1 MISKSPYSGVSLR
14 LEIWHFLT
22 GKIASAVMTFV
33 ILLWI
38 VRLLPVTEYGVYVTV
53 VAALALAIAIS
64 GLGLPW
70 LAARYL
76 PDYRLHAS
84 GAKIQRLARLL
95 LIWLAVSLAIF
106 TGLLGAGLPHYLSWT
121 GLTAFQEAAT
131 LYLLVLYIEGIGR
144 LVIVSLL
151 SPLMQQRVVRSSL
164 VLRQLMLFALLL
176 LTSFFHEMQLV
187 DVVRAELVASFL
199 VTSLAIIGLWKHLA
213 SLKCVTSKP
222 DWEEPRLAEM
232 WRTSLNMYIAYLL
245 TLLYSPQVFQVVVLR
260 ALGAEAAAIFGFL
273 RSLYVQVAHYLPA
286 ALLFNL
292 IRPKLVASF
301 VGGGGI
307 KELGRNAN
315 MAGKL
320 SLFGLMP
327 LIVFAAV
334 GGADLISWL
343 SGARFTDTGFL
354 FLGFMLAL
362 IPFSQRQLMESMA
375 VATGHAALC
384 PRAAASGLL
393 MPPLMMGLLNL
404 GLGLWAPIIAL
415 ALGHLLFNLVILF
428 YLARYTGYR
437 PDVAGFYKLITAA
450 VAGFLGTVWLP
461 PLSPLWLQVLVH
473 AAMVMAAFLF
483 IAWLIKPFAE
493 GERDRINCL
502 IKRPLFIW

>member
-1 MISKSPYSGVSLR
+1 MISRSPYSGVSLR

-22 GKIASAVMTFV
+22 GKMASALLTFA

-38 VRLLPVTEYGVYVTV
+38 VRLLPVTEYGVYVTL
-53 VAALALAIAIS
+53 VAQMELAIAIS

-84 GAKIQRLARLL
+84 GSNIQRLVRLL

-106 TGLLGAGLPHYLSWT
+106 TGLLGVGLPHYLAWT
-121 GLTAFQEAAT
+121 GLTAFQEAAN

-151 SPLMQQRVVRSSL
+151 SPLMQQRVVRSSV
-164 VLRQLMLFALLL
+164 VLRQLMLFALLF
-176 LTSFFHEMQLV
+176 LTSFFHDMQLV
-187 DVVRAELVASFL
+187 DVVRAELAASLIGTAVA
-199 VTSLAIIGLWKHLA
+199 VIGLWKHLA

-222 DWEEPRLAEM
+222 DWQEPRLAEM
-232 WRTSLNMYIAYLL
+232 WRTGLNMYIAYLL
-245 TLLYSPQVFQVVVLR
+245 TLLYSPQVLQVVVLR
-260 ALGAEAAAIFGFL
+260 VLGTEAAATFGFL

-286 ALLFNL
+286 TLLFNL

-307 KELGRNAN
+307 EELGRNAN

-327 LIVFAAV
+327 LIAFAAE
-334 GGADLISWL
+334 GGADLIDWL
-343 SGARFTDTGFL
+343 SGARFTDTGLL

-362 IPFSQRQLMESMA
+362 IPFSQRQLIESMA
-375 VATGHAALC
+375 VATGHFALC

-393 MPPLMMGLLNL
+393 IPPLMMGLLNF
-404 GLGLWAPIIAL
+404 GLGLWAPIIAM

-437 PDVAGFYKLITAA
+437 PDLLDSTSSSRRLWEAFSERSGYHRCRHCGYK
-450 VAGFLGTVWLP
+450 
-461 PLSPLWLQVLVH
+461 
-473 AAMVMAAFLF
+473 
-483 IAWLIKPFAE
+483 
-493 GERDRINCL
+493 C
-502 IKRPLFIW
+502 